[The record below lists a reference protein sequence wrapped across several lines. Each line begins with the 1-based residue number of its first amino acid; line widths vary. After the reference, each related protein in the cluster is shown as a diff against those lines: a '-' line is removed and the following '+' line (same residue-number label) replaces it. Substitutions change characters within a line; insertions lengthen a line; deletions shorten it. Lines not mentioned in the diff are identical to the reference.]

1 MRYWTISKWELKN
14 TLQSRKFLLIFF
26 FQLTV
31 LVMMV
36 FFFNGFMANIESQEG
51 VGLTPSLNEF
61 ASLDVDDPQGIF
73 KKNLNP
79 EILKIGLAN
88 NDSSQSLKQGKLNGL
103 LLVQNTSDSINYL
116 SPLQSEILI
125 DYSDPK
131 RSVVRDEVILASN
144 KTASIISQQMID
156 KIIPNSGNINEPQ
169 IQEQTTGESLPMQL
183 IKKIM
188 TAILLFLPLFLFGNL
203 VVDSIVGEKE
213 RKTGE
218 ILIAM
223 PISRSYI
230 ILGKSL
236 AVIMTMAI
244 QVALWII
251 IMLVAGFSLGNPLLV
266 YLIVVIS
273 AVPIVGITTIVAA
286 YAKNFKE
293 AGIGITF
300 AYIGIVGF
308 LIVPAL
314 AYIAQQGNNI
324 SFSSMTLVIKIF
336 SGESLRW
343 GDIIIPMIFILII
356 SIFSY
361 GSAIWLF
368 KKDEIVFGPRPG
380 IVKLFM
386 DFIGITAIIRKIKG
400 F

>member
-36 FFFNGFMANIESQEG
+36 FFFNGLMANIESQEG

-88 NDSSQSLKQGKLNGL
+88 NDSFQSLKQGKLNGL

>member
-26 FQLTV
+26 FQLIV
-31 LVMMV
+31 LIMMV
-36 FFFNGFMANIESQEG
+36 FFFNGFMADIESQEG
-51 VGLTPSLNEF
+51 IVLTPSLNEF

-88 NDSSQSLKQGKLNGL
+88 NDSFQSIKQGKLNGL

-131 RSVVRDEVILASN
+131 RSVIRDEVILASN
-144 KTASIISQQMID
+144 ITASIISQQMID

-169 IQEQTTGESLPMQL
+169 IQEQTTGESLPLQL

-244 QVALWII
+244 QVAFWII

>member
-88 NDSSQSLKQGKLNGL
+88 NDSFQSLKQGKLNGL

>member
-73 KKNLNP
+73 IKNLNP
-79 EILKIGLAN
+79 EILKIGLSN

-380 IVKLFM
+380 ILKLFM
-386 DFIGITAIIRKIKG
+386 DFIGITTIIRKIKG